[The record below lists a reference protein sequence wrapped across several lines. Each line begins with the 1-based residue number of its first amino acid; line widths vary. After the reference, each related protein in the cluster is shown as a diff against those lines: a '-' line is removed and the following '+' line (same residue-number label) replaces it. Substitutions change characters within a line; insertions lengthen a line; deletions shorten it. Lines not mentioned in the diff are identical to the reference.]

1 MTSGLGLRAAVP
13 ATPSPLDPD
22 EEARLVHSLRREL
35 RGDDGHV
42 TATAVRVARTA
53 DHLNAACPPPGLAAA
68 CGEAE

>member
-1 MTSGLGLRAAVP
+1 ML

-22 EEARLVHSLRREL
+22 EEARLVHSLRCEL

-42 TATAVRVARTA
+42 TETAVRGARTA
-53 DHLNAACPPPGLAAA
+53 DRLNAACPPPGLGAA